1 MGRQVANNRKEH
13 HQLIYKGGGEI
24 EFKPYGLSLIRK
36 QYIPIGNLLIYPAT
50 WSKEEAV
57 EVFLNYK
64 IDILEKGIDDMNKKF
79 NELKQTKIKWIL

>member
-13 HQLIYKGGGEI
+13 HQLIYKGDGEI

-50 WSKEEAV
+50 WSKEQAI

-79 NELKQTKIKWIL
+79 NELKQTKAKWIL